1 MATFRDSAAPVYTG
15 NNVYVMIDQK
25 LVGFVETLSITR
37 GVNRRP
43 TYQVGGPLFVDAP
56 VTQATVTVTATNMV
70 PVQGQ
75 SNSAQSLG
83 AQGIVPTSSLANEVY
98 APSYDITVL
107 DGQTGSP
114 VWYVQDAFYNQ
125 DAVQTPA
132 TDIVTYNLSWV
143 ARDTQ
148 AWT

>member
-1 MATFRDSAAPVYTG
+1 MTTFNDAAAPVYTG
-15 NNVYVMIDQK
+15 NNVYIAIKNQV
-25 LVGFVETLSITR
+25 VGFVETLSITR

-75 SNSAQSLG
+75 PGSGASLG
-83 AQGIVPTSSLANEVY
+83 SQGIVPTSSLANEVY
-98 APSYDITVL
+98 ASSYPITVL
-107 DGQTGSP
+107 DGQTGQP

-125 DAVQTPA
+125 DAIQTPA
-132 TDIVTYNLSWV
+132 TDIVTYNLSWI